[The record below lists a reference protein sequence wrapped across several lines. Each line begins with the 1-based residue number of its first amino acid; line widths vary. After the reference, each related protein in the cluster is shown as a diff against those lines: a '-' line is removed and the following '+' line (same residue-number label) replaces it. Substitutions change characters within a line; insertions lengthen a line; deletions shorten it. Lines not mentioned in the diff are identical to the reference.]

1 MTGHRKILAL
11 ALGLLALAGAALVGL
26 HGGLVGEPL
35 RELLSGLG
43 SDVVYLVAAA
53 MGGNALEH
61 WSKRDPGPK
70 RSQAVSENARGPVV
84 DRVAAG
90 DAGGGT

>member
-11 ALGLLALAGAALVGL
+11 ALGLLALAGAALVGW
-26 HGGLVGEPL
+26 HGGLTGDPL
-35 RELLSGLG
+35 RELLAGLG

-61 WSKRDPGPK
+61 WSRRGSPPN
-70 RSQAVSENARGPVV
+70 RSQPVSEESPSRLV
-84 DRVAAG
+84 DRAPAG